1 MFFKS
6 NLQEDS
12 HSVTPKS
19 PLSIGI
25 PGKIN
30 DTTQTD
36 KKLHQ
41 NQGAIIQQENWYN
54 TVLYCI
60 AVLFV
65 FVLQFVLYYSFPLF
79 IITEQ
84 TYSKHL
90 MHTNWC
96 VTNCLFSYFIY

>member
-41 NQGAIIQQENWYN
+41 NQGAIIQQEN
-54 TVLYCI
+54 
-60 AVLFV
+60 
-65 FVLQFVLYYSFPLF
+65 
-79 IITEQ
+79 
-84 TYSKHL
+84 
-90 MHTNWC
+90 
-96 VTNCLFSYFIY
+96 